1 MLLHSH
7 PTGRDIQTQ
16 SLTAG
21 NEANSHDVQGK
32 MKVSSL
38 NDKTITPEHHLSID
52 DKYQRACAPENHL
65 VIEGGVEKV
74 HLPRKVPYVKVDE
87 GTAGD
92 VVLVDLVGAFQE
104 KRLIG
109 RHLMKHH
116 LRFKTLNHRRI
127 WTYRY

>member
-1 MLLHSH
+1 MS
-7 PTGRDIQTQ
+7 
-16 SLTAG
+16 
-21 NEANSHDVQGK
+21 VY
-32 MKVSSL
+32 
-38 NDKTITPEHHLSID
+38 LSID
-52 DKYQRACAPENHL
+52 DKNQRAGAPENHF

-74 HLPRKVPYVKVDE
+74 HLPWKVPYVKVDK

-92 VVLVDLVGAFQE
+92 VVLVDLVGALQE
-104 KRLIG
+104 ECLIG